1 MAQAFVVDLD
11 HKSQGLGHVG
21 SFENFYCHINLNRKF
36 LLPFES
42 QTPYIHKN
50 KMPAVAKKAAG
61 SAKRK
66 LGSVEA
72 GSKSKKSKIV
82 EKAKPVEKEESDD
95 ESMDDDSSEGE
106 DSLDLSSSDNS
117 DSDESENENEV
128 DEEGMEQDETERD
141 PNKKTSKE
149 QHSEQK
155 KMREERKLAKPHGE
169 KIQHIKQ
176 IWERLRVKQ
185 GTPASV
191 RKKLLDEAW
200 AASKDEIKDLVLK
213 HDASRV
219 VQTMFKYSDKEKRL
233 AITKALKG
241 TYVELARSSYG
252 KYLLVKVLH
261 YGSKEI
267 REEVLNELYGNFR
280 KLMRHREGAYV
291 IEDAYR
297 DYATAAQK
305 RQIVREFYGS
315 EFALFKD
322 HAKDKSLADIIAEHP
337 EKRPFLMKNLKETIS
352 AAVQKGSIGFTI
364 IHAAMLEYV
373 KNLDPTTSEKDEFID
388 VITEQFAEM
397 VHTNE
402 GSQVATR
409 VLAMATPKERKQL
422 IRSLKDFADKLA
434 EDEYGHFVLITL
446 FNTVDDTVLVH
457 KAFTAKLQ
465 EHMPEL
471 LAAKSGRRAFLY
483 LLLGFSPR
491 YFTKSVLDSVA
502 ELDNIKEAT
511 SKKDDAARREELKV
525 KFSKFMLDALSA
537 YPTPI
542 LRESFGSQSVTEV
555 LLYAD
560 GDKTAALE
568 AIANAFAG
576 SVDNEEH
583 LIRLPYS
590 SRTLRTLIQEGHWD
604 SKTRAVDVIP
614 EPTGFKDLLYKA
626 IKPNVA
632 KWATGDGSFVI
643 VSLLENLDDKSD
655 LVAALKEKS
664 VSKEIKKAAE
674 GGNKGSKLILEQL

>member
-1 MAQAFVVDLD
+1 M
-11 HKSQGLGHVG
+11 
-21 SFENFYCHINLNRKF
+21 
-36 LLPFES
+36 
-42 QTPYIHKN
+42 
-50 KMPAVAKKAAG
+50 AVATKK
-61 SAKRK
+61 SNSIKRK
-66 LGSVEA
+66 LNHAEA
-72 GSKSKKSKIV
+72 GSKSKKSKV
-82 EKAKPVEKEESDD
+82 VEKEESD
-95 ESMDDDSSEGE
+95 ESMEEESDQESEEE
-106 DSLDLSSSDNS
+106 DSLDSGSDIS
-117 DSDESENENEV
+117 DSESEDQSNE
-128 DEEGMEQDETERD
+128 EEARD

-149 QHSEQK
+149 QHAEQK
-155 KMREERKLAKPHGE
+155 KMRDERKLAKPNGE

-185 GTPASV
+185 GTPAEV
-191 RKKLLDEAW
+191 RKKLLEEAW
-200 AASKDEIKDLVLK
+200 AASKDQIKELVLK

-241 TYVELARSSYG
+241 SYVELARSSYG
-252 KYLLVKVLH
+252 KYLLVKLLH
-261 YGSKEI
+261 YGSKDV
-267 REEVLNELYGNFR
+267 RQEVLDELYGNFR

-322 HAKDKSLADIIAEHP
+322 HAKDKSLADIIAENP

-402 GSQVATR
+402 GSQVASR

-422 IRSLKDFADKLA
+422 VRSLKDFVDKLA
-434 EDEYGHFVLITL
+434 EDEFGHFVLITL

-471 LAAKSGRRAFLY
+471 LAGKSGRRPFLY

-491 YFTKSVLDSVA
+491 YFNKSVLDSVA
-502 ELDNIKEAT
+502 ELNTIKEAT
-511 SKKDDAARREELKV
+511 SKKDDEVRRSELKK
-525 KFSKFMLDALSA
+525 KFSQFMLDGVAS

-555 LLYAD
+555 LLYAE

-568 AIANAFAG
+568 AVANAFAG
-576 SVDNEEH
+576 SVDNPEH
-583 LIRLPYS
+583 LIQLPFS

-604 SKTRAVDVIP
+604 AKSKSVDVIE
-614 EPTGFKDLLYKA
+614 EPTGFKELLFKA
-626 IKPNVA
+626 IKPNVV
-632 KWATGDGSFVI
+632 KWACGDGSFVI

-655 LVAALKEKS
+655 LVAILKEKS
-664 VSKEIKKAAE
+664 AVKEIKKAAAS
-674 GGNKGSKLILEQL
+674 GNKGSKLISEQL

>member
-1 MAQAFVVDLD
+1 
-11 HKSQGLGHVG
+11 
-21 SFENFYCHINLNRKF
+21 
-36 LLPFES
+36 
-42 QTPYIHKN
+42 
-50 KMPAVAKKAAG
+50 MPATTKK
-61 SAKRK
+61 SSSVKRK
-66 LGSVEA
+66 LSTTSA
-72 GSKSKKSKIV
+72 GSKSKKSKV
-82 EKAKPVEKEESDD
+82 VSKAEVVEKEVSE
-95 ESMDDDSSEGE
+95 ESMEEESEDE
-106 DSLDLSSSDNS
+106 LDNNSSDSEIS
-117 DSDESENENEV
+117 DSESENENENG
-128 DEEGMEQDETERD
+128 EEAD

-149 QHSEQK
+149 QHAEQK
-155 KMREERKLAKPHGE
+155 KMREERKLAKPNGE
-169 KIQHIKQ
+169 RIQHIKQ

-185 GTPASV
+185 GTPAPV
-191 RKKLLDEAW
+191 RQKLLDEAW
-200 AASKDEIKDLVLK
+200 AASKDKIKDLVLK

-219 VQTMFKYSDKEKRL
+219 VQTMFKYSDKEKRV

-252 KYLLVKVLH
+252 KYLLVKLLH

-267 REEVLNELYGNFR
+267 REDVLNELYGNFR

-297 DYATAAQK
+297 DYATATQK

-315 EFALFKD
+315 EFAIFKD
-322 HAKDKSLADIIAEHP
+322 HAKDMSLADIIAENP
-337 EKRPFLMKNLKETIS
+337 EKRPFLMKNLRVTIS

-388 VITEQFAEM
+388 IVTEQFAEM

-402 GSQVATR
+402 GSQVASR
-409 VLAMATPKERKQL
+409 VLAMASPKERKQL
-422 IRSLKDFADKLA
+422 IRSLKDFVDKLA
-434 EDEYGHFVLITL
+434 EDEYGHTVLITL

-471 LAAKSGRRAFLY
+471 LASKYGRRPFLY

-491 YFTKSVLDSVA
+491 YFTKTVLESVA
-502 ELDNIKEAT
+502 EFDKIKEVT
-511 SKKDDAARREELKV
+511 SKKDDEVRRDELKK
-525 KFSKFMLDALSA
+525 KFSQFMLDALAA

-542 LRESFGSQSVTEV
+542 LRESFGTQSVTEV
-555 LLYAD
+555 LLYAE
-560 GDKTAALE
+560 GDKTAAVE

-576 SVDNEEH
+576 SVDNPEH
-583 LIRLPYS
+583 LIQLPYS
-590 SRTLRTLIQEGHWD
+590 SRTLRALIQEGHWNAK
-604 SKTRAVDVIP
+604 SKTVDTIP
-614 EPTGFKDLLYKA
+614 EPTGFKDAFFKA
-626 IKPNVA
+626 IKPNVG

-643 VSLLENLDDKSD
+643 VSLLENLEDKSD

-664 VSKEIKKAAE
+664 VRKEIEKAAAD
-674 GGNKGSKLILEQL
+674 GNKGSKLVLEHL

>member
-1 MAQAFVVDLD
+1 MWVRT
-11 HKSQGLGHVG
+11 SWE
-21 SFENFYCHINLNRKF
+21 FENFFKRSQKKKTRSDQSVLPYCISR
-36 LLPFES
+36 
-42 QTPYIHKN
+42 T
-50 KMPAVAKKAAG
+50 KMPTTVK
-61 SAKRK
+61 SASKRK
-66 LGSVEA
+66 LDAASA
-72 GSKSKKSKIV
+72 GSKNKKSKV
-82 EKAKPVEKEESDD
+82 VSKKVVSKKVVEKEESE
-95 ESMDDDSSEGE
+95 ES
-106 DSLDLSSSDNS
+106 
-117 DSDESENENEV
+117 V
-128 DEEGMEQDETERD
+128 DEESSEDDLDNSSGSDISDSEDDAEGESAEDLSEERD

-149 QHSEQK
+149 QHAEQK
-155 KMREERKLAKPHGE
+155 KVREERKLAKPNGE

-185 GTPASV
+185 GTPPAV
-191 RKKLLDEAW
+191 RKKLLEEAW
-200 AASKDEIKDLVLK
+200 ASSKDQIKDLVLK

-252 KYLLVKVLH
+252 KYLLVKLLH
-261 YGSKEI
+261 YGSKDI

-322 HAKDKSLADIIAEHP
+322 HAKDKSLADIIAENP
-337 EKRPFLMKNLKETIS
+337 EKRPFLMKNLKDTIS

-388 VITEQFAEM
+388 LITEQFPEM

-402 GSQVATR
+402 GSQVACR
-409 VLAMATPKERKQL
+409 VLAMASPKERKLL
-422 IRSLKDFADKLA
+422 IRSLKDFVEKLA
-434 EDEYGHFVLITL
+434 EDEFGNFVLITL
-446 FNTVDDTVLVH
+446 FNTIDDTVLVH

-471 LAAKSGRRAFLY
+471 LAGKYGRRPFLY

-491 YFTKSVLDSVA
+491 YFTKSVLESVA
-502 ELDNIKEAT
+502 ELDKIKAAT
-511 SKKDDAARREELKV
+511 SKKDDEVRRNELKQ
-525 KFSKFMLDALSA
+525 KFSQFMLDALAA

-542 LRESFGSQSVTEV
+542 LRESFGTQSVTEV
-555 LLYAD
+555 LLYAE

-568 AIANAFAG
+568 AVANAFAG
-576 SVDNEEH
+576 SVENPEH
-583 LIRLPYS
+583 LIQHPFS

-604 SKTRAVDVIP
+604 AKTKSVDVIS
-614 EPTGFKDLLYKA
+614 EPTGFKNLLFQA
-626 IKPNVA
+626 IKSNVG
-632 KWATGDGSFVI
+632 KWASGDGSFVI
-643 VSLLENLDDKSD
+643 VALLENLEDKSD
-655 LVAALKEKS
+655 LVAILKDKAIT
-664 VSKEIKKAAE
+664 KEIKKAAE
-674 GGNKGSKLILEQL
+674 AGNKGSSLILQNL

>member
-1 MAQAFVVDLD
+1 
-11 HKSQGLGHVG
+11 
-21 SFENFYCHINLNRKF
+21 
-36 LLPFES
+36 
-42 QTPYIHKN
+42 
-50 KMPAVAKKAAG
+50 MPAVAKKAG

-66 LGSVEA
+66 LGSADA
-72 GSKSKKSKIV
+72 GSKAKKSKVV
-82 EKAKPVEKEESDD
+82 EKAKPVEKEVSDD

-106 DSLDLSSSDNS
+106 DSLDMSSSD
-117 DSDESENENEV
+117 DSDNDESANENE
-128 DEEGMEQDETERD
+128 EEEEELEQGETERD

-191 RKKLLDEAW
+191 RKKLLNEAW

-388 VITEQFAEM
+388 IITEQFAEM

-402 GSQVATR
+402 GSQVAAR
-409 VLAMATPKERKQL
+409 VLAMASPKERKQL

-502 ELDNIKEAT
+502 ELDTIKEAT
-511 SKKDDAARREELKV
+511 SKKDDVARREELKV
-525 KFSKFMLDALSA
+525 KFSKFMLDALAA

-542 LRESFGSQSVTEV
+542 LRESFGTQSVTEV

-604 SKTRAVDVIP
+604 SKTKAVDVIP

-643 VSLLENLDDKSD
+643 VSLLENLDDKSE

-664 VSKEIKKAAE
+664 VAKEIKKAAE

>member
-1 MAQAFVVDLD
+1 M
-11 HKSQGLGHVG
+11 
-21 SFENFYCHINLNRKF
+21 
-36 LLPFES
+36 
-42 QTPYIHKN
+42 
-50 KMPAVAKKAAG
+50 AVATKK
-61 SAKRK
+61 SNSIKRK
-66 LGSVEA
+66 LNHAEA
-72 GSKSKKSKIV
+72 GSKSKKSKV
-82 EKAKPVEKEESDD
+82 VEKEESD
-95 ESMDDDSSEGE
+95 ESMEEESDQESEEE
-106 DSLDLSSSDNS
+106 DSLDSGSDIS
-117 DSDESENENEV
+117 DSESEDQSNE
-128 DEEGMEQDETERD
+128 EEARD

-149 QHSEQK
+149 QHAEQK
-155 KMREERKLAKPHGE
+155 KMRDERKMAKPNGE

-185 GTPASV
+185 GTPAEV
-191 RKKLLDEAW
+191 RKKLLEEAW
-200 AASKDEIKDLVLK
+200 AASKDQIKELVLK

-241 TYVELARSSYG
+241 SYVELARSSYG
-252 KYLLVKVLH
+252 KYLLVKLLH
-261 YGSKEI
+261 YGSKDV
-267 REEVLNELYGNFR
+267 RQEVLDELYGNFR

-322 HAKDKSLADIIAEHP
+322 HAKDKSLADIIAENP

-402 GSQVATR
+402 GSQVASR

-422 IRSLKDFADKLA
+422 VRSLKDFVDKLA
-434 EDEYGHFVLITL
+434 EDEFGHFVLITL

-471 LAAKSGRRAFLY
+471 LAGKSGRRPFLY

-491 YFTKSVLDSVA
+491 YFNKSVLDSVA
-502 ELDNIKEAT
+502 ELNTIKEAT
-511 SKKDDAARREELKV
+511 SKKDDEVRRSELKK
-525 KFSKFMLDALSA
+525 KFSQFMLDGVAS

-555 LLYAD
+555 LLYAE

-568 AIANAFAG
+568 AVANAFAG
-576 SVDNEEH
+576 SVDNPEH
-583 LIRLPYS
+583 LIQLPFS

-604 SKTRAVDVIP
+604 AKSKSVDVIE
-614 EPTGFKDLLYKA
+614 EPTGFKELLFKA
-626 IKPNVA
+626 IKPNVV
-632 KWATGDGSFVI
+632 KWACGDGSFVI

-655 LVAALKEKS
+655 LVAILKEKS
-664 VSKEIKKAAE
+664 AVKEIKKAAAS
-674 GGNKGSKLILEQL
+674 GNKGSKLISEQL